1 MYFLPPLSHSR
12 ARSTRRYL
20 ASEHEA
26 TTICLLLGLAVS
38 RSGSRDPL
46 LARAFQLH
54 VPGRHPQDFPDLEIR
69 PAVQAASMISLGLLY
84 RETNHRL
91 MAEVGGGGKG
101 GAAVFVFVFGI
112 WPYCH

>member
-1 MYFLPPLSHSR
+1 M
-12 ARSTRRYL
+12 
-20 ASEHEA
+20 
-26 TTICLLLGLAVS
+26 S

-69 PAVQAASMISLGLLY
+69 PAVQAASMVSLGLLY

-91 MAEVGGGGKG
+91 MAEVGREEEDCFT
-101 GAAVFVFVFGI
+101 VYIYVCV
-112 WPYCH
+112 